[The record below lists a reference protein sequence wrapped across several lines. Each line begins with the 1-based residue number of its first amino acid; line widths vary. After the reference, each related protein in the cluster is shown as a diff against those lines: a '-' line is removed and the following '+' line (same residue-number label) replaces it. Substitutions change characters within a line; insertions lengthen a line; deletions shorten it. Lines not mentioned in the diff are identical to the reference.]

1 MTTVRL
7 VDRTTGQVRIGDAE
21 REAAVAALGEHYVAG
36 RLTAE
41 EHDQRISQAFAARV
55 EADLWPLFRDL
66 PQVPAPRTERR
77 RPGRPELAFAPLLL
91 VVVALVALT
100 HLPVPL
106 LLLVGWLWWGRVF
119 RRRSRGP
126 WGGPGGGYSSG
137 SRRAVRGTWA

>member
-1 MTTVRL
+1 MSTTRL
-7 VDRTTGQVRIGDAE
+7 VGRATGRVRIGDAE

-41 EHDQRISQAFAARV
+41 EHDQRTTQAFAARV
-55 EADLWPLFRDL
+55 EADLWPLFGDL
-66 PQVPAPRTERR
+66 PPLPAAHRSRSRR
-77 RPGRPELAFAPLLL
+77 LQIGLAPVLL
-91 VVVALVALT
+91 VVIALVVLT

-119 RRRSRGP
+119 RRWS
-126 WGGPGGGYSSG
+126 PGQSSG